1 MTYSPLRGILA
12 NILGP
17 LPPSLN
23 FNLCKWVV
31 VVVVV
36 VGALEKD
43 FAVFNVITNLR
54 KISLQNEFL
63 Q

>member
-31 VVVVV
+31 VVVVG
-36 VGALEKD
+36 GALEKD